1 MLKIHE
7 SLCVMDI
14 LAFKI
19 LILWPKR
26 GIIMKLK
33 DVRKLAIKHCE
44 DNNLNFVYIS
54 HDSVSEFYLT
64 DKETKY
70 TVFLVSR
77 NGSLDAYLSTK
88 YAEDFHKELKKR
100 KNNRRSN
107 NKRRMAE
114 AFNRADPDEDE

>member
-1 MLKIHE
+1 
-7 SLCVMDI
+7 
-14 LAFKI
+14 
-19 LILWPKR
+19 
-26 GIIMKLK
+26 MKLK
-33 DVRKLAIKHCE
+33 DVRKLGIKYCE
-44 DNNLNFVYIS
+44 EKNLNFAYIS

-100 KNNRRSN
+100 KSNRRNN

-114 AFNRADPDEDE
+114 VCNHEEPDESE

>member
-1 MLKIHE
+1 
-7 SLCVMDI
+7 
-14 LAFKI
+14 
-19 LILWPKR
+19 
-26 GIIMKLK
+26 MKLK
-33 DVRKLAIKHCE
+33 DVRKLGIKHCE
-44 DNNLNFVYIS
+44 DNNLNFAYIS

-64 DKETKY
+64 DKETRY
-70 TVFLVSR
+70 TVFLVSK

-114 AFNRADPDEDE
+114 VFNRADPDEAE